1 MRWLSIP
8 ILSLL
13 VLSNLVAAIQEQTLY
28 RILATLLWVIFLIL
42 ILRRP
47 KAVAKDRSFM
57 AVTAALTSSI
67 ATIPLG
73 LASPVHSALRLH
85 LANAFLLSGAVF
97 SIYSVIILGRCF
109 SVFADARGVVRKGPY
124 RLVRHPLYLG
134 ELTTMAGLVIASQH
148 LLLTLTAWLALLVIQ
163 MVRAHYEER
172 TLASA
177 FDDYAGYADAVQ
189 YRVIPGIY

>member
-1 MRWLSIP
+1 
-8 ILSLL
+8 
-13 VLSNLVAAIQEQTLY
+13 
-28 RILATLLWVIFLIL
+28 
-42 ILRRP
+42 
-47 KAVAKDRSFM
+47 
-57 AVTAALTSSI
+57 
-67 ATIPLG
+67 
-73 LASPVHSALRLH
+73 
-85 LANAFLLSGAVF
+85 VF

-177 FDDYAGYADAVQ
+177 FDDYASYADAVQ
-189 YRVIPGIY
+189 YRVVPGIY